1 MFSWKNLDWFLPRV
15 EESHRKERMTE
26 PPGHM
31 CSPEPQRA
39 WSPLSGTHSPPWR
52 RAGWRFPPELCLNL
66 IKWKNSSESPSCL
79 LQRHRGSPCILK
91 VRRSNGALSVVPAHR
106 CAAQFLPQN
115 SRAPGWGW
123 GGVELCFSEP
133 WGGKEGLREE
143 SLEVMV
149 GTGTNR
155 WVGRCR
161 VSLTSK
167 ECAGLTEQAF
177 CSYNLT
183 FFLYV
188 WSRGVVNANGVSVW
202 PWYWNID
209 ICLSIYIYLPKC
221 TDDWIITESPNIESL
236 ISSHYFCWTFQIF
249 AL

>member
-123 GGVELCFSEP
+123 GGRWAVLLRAMRRKGRAPRGEP
-133 WGGKEGLREE
+133 GSHGG
-143 SLEVMV
+143 
-149 GTGTNR
+149 NR
-155 WVGRCR
+155 YQQ
-161 VSLTSK
+161 VSGK
-167 ECAGLTEQAF
+167 
-177 CSYNLT
+177 
-183 FFLYV
+183 V
-188 WSRGVVNANGVSVW
+188 
-202 PWYWNID
+202 
-209 ICLSIYIYLPKC
+209 
-221 TDDWIITESPNIESL
+221 
-236 ISSHYFCWTFQIF
+236 
-249 AL
+249 